1 MESMHQFIPLLISLG
16 ILILFSAFFSMSETA
31 LISLNKIKLRH
42 MISKGVKN
50 AKLVQQLVS
59 KPEKLITSIL
69 VGNNLVNT
77 AISVIGA
84 IIFVFFLG
92 EKMGMV
98 AATVAV
104 TITLLVFGEIIPK
117 MYAVQRSEKVSLAI
131 AKPIRLLVIVLNPVA
146 KFFTKL
152 GNGAIKM
159 FGGEVKQRSPLISE
173 EEIRLMIELGKEEG
187 VVGDE
192 ERKMLHRIFEFGDTK
207 AGEVMIPLG
216 KVVSIDIDADAEELL
231 NLFAEEGHSRLPVY
245 RGSPDNIVGI
255 IYARDLLYIWQNKGL
270 VIIPD
275 LVHEPYFVQKDK
287 RVSDLLKDFQRM
299 RVQIAIITE
308 TPVADPRPGAAP
320 RKAIGLVTLEDLTE
334 EIVGEIEEDPV
345 LDSH

>member
-1 MESMHQFIPLLISLG
+1 MQQFIPLIIA
-16 ILILFSAFFSMSETA
+16 ILVLLCFSAFFSMSETA
-31 LISLNKIKLRH
+31 LISLSKIKLRH
-42 MISKGVKN
+42 MISKGIKN
-50 AKLVQQLVS
+50 SKLVHQLVS
-59 KPEKLITSIL
+59 KPEKMITSIL

-92 EKMGMV
+92 EEVGML
-98 AATVAV
+98 AATVIV
-104 TITLLVFGEIIPK
+104 TIMLLIFGEIIPK
-117 MYAVQRSEKVSLAI
+117 MFAVQRSEKVSLAV
-131 AKPIRLLVIVLNPVA
+131 AKPINLLVMILNPVA
-146 KFFTKL
+146 KVFTKL
-152 GNGAIKM
+152 GNAMIKL

-187 VVGDE
+187 VVEDE

-207 AGEVMIPLG
+207 VGEVMIPLG
-216 KVVSIDIDADAEELL
+216 KVVSIDIDSDAEELL

-245 RGSPDNIVGI
+245 KGSPDNIVGI

-287 RVSDLLKDFQRM
+287 RVSDLLKDFQKM
-299 RVQIAIITE
+299 RAQIAIVTDI
-308 TPVADPRPGAAP
+308 PAPGSEAGAS
-320 RKAIGLVTLEDLTE
+320 RRAVGLVTLEDLME
-334 EIVGEIEEDPV
+334 EIVGEIDEDPV

>member
-1 MESMHQFIPLLISLG
+1 MGVLLVL
-16 ILILFSAFFSMSETA
+16 SAFFSMSETA
-31 LISLNKIKLRH
+31 LISLSKIKLRH
-42 MISKGVKN
+42 LVSKGAKN

-59 KPEKLITSIL
+59 KPERLITSIL

-92 EKMGMV
+92 DEVGMV
-98 AATVAV
+98 AATVFV
-104 TITLLVFGEIIPK
+104 TMALLVFGEIIPK
-117 MYAVQRSEKVSLAI
+117 MFAVQRSERVSLAI
-131 AKPIRLLVIVLNPVA
+131 AKPIKLLVTLLDPVA
-146 KFFTKL
+146 KMFTKL
-152 GNGAIKM
+152 GNSTIKL

-192 ERKMLHRIFEFGDTK
+192 ERKMLHRIFEFGDTRVN
-207 AGEVMIPLG
+207 EVMIPLSEM
-216 KVVSIDIDADAEELL
+216 VSIDIDADPEELL
-231 NLFAEEGHSRLPVY
+231 TLFVEEGHSRLPVY
-245 RGSPDNIVGI
+245 KGSRNNIVGI

-275 LVHEPYFVQKDK
+275 LVHQPYFVPKDK
-287 RVSDLLKDFQRM
+287 RVNDLLKDFQRL
-299 RVQIAIITE
+299 RVQIAIITDTSE
-308 TPVADPRPGAAP
+308 VEKR
-320 RKAIGLVTLEDLTE
+320 AIGLVTLEDLVE

>member
-1 MESMHQFIPLLISLG
+1 MQQFIPLIIA
-16 ILILFSAFFSMSETA
+16 ILVLLCFSAFFSMSETA

-42 MISKGVKN
+42 MISKGIKN
-50 AKLVQQLVS
+50 SKLVHQLIS
-59 KPEKLITSIL
+59 KPEKMITSIL

-84 IIFVFFLG
+84 IVFVFFLG
-92 EKMGMV
+92 EEAGML
-98 AATVAV
+98 AATVIV
-104 TITLLVFGEIIPK
+104 TIMLLIFGEIIPK
-117 MYAVQRSEKVSLAI
+117 MFAVQRSEKVSLAV
-131 AKPIRLLVIVLNPVA
+131 AKPINLLVIVLNPVA
-146 KFFTKL
+146 KVFTKL
-152 GNGAIKM
+152 GNAMIKL

-187 VVGDE
+187 VVEDE

-207 AGEVMIPLG
+207 VGEVMIPLG
-216 KVVSIDIDADAEELL
+216 KVVSIDIDSDAEELL

-245 RGSPDNIVGI
+245 KGSPDNIVGI

-287 RVSDLLKDFQRM
+287 RVSDLLKDFQKM
-299 RVQIAIITE
+299 RAQIAIVTDIPALGSE
-308 TPVADPRPGAAP
+308 TGAP
-320 RKAIGLVTLEDLTE
+320 RRAVGLVTLEDLME
-334 EIVGEIEEDPV
+334 EIVGEIDEDPV

>member
-1 MESMHQFIPLLISLG
+1 MESMHQFIPLIIALFVLVC
-16 ILILFSAFFSMSETA
+16 FSAFFSMSETA

-50 AKLVQQLVS
+50 SKLVQQLIS

-92 EKMGMV
+92 DKIGMV
-98 AATVAV
+98 AATVVV
-104 TITLLVFGEIIPK
+104 TMILLVFGEIIPK
-117 MYAVQRSEKVSLAI
+117 MFAVQRSEKVSLAI
-131 AKPIRLLVIVLNPVA
+131 AKPINLLVIVLNPVA
-146 KFFTKL
+146 KVFTRL
-152 GNGAIKM
+152 GNAMIKM

-216 KVVSIDIDADAEELL
+216 KVVSIDIDSDAEELL
-231 NLFAEEGHSRLPVY
+231 NLFVEEGHSRLPVY
-245 RGSPDNIVGI
+245 KGSPDNIVGI

-287 RVSDLLKDFQRM
+287 RVNDLLKDFQRM
-299 RVQIAIITE
+299 KVQIAIVTDIPAANSQT
-308 TPVADPRPGAAP
+308 GAAS

>member
-1 MESMHQFIPLLISLG
+1 MAIIDKLLKEFLPLLVSMG
-16 ILILFSAFFSMSETA
+16 ILVIMSAFFSMSETA

-42 MISKGVKN
+42 LVSKGAKN
-50 AKLVQQLVS
+50 AKMVQQLVS
-59 KPEKLITSIL
+59 KPERLITSIL

-92 EKMGMV
+92 DEMGMV
-98 AATVAV
+98 AATVFV
-104 TITLLVFGEIIPK
+104 TMVLLIFGEIIPK
-117 MYAVQRSEKVSLAI
+117 MFAVQRSERVSLAI
-131 AKPIRLLVIVLNPVA
+131 AKPIKLLVTVFDPLA
-146 KFFTKL
+146 KLFTKL
-152 GNGAIKM
+152 GNATIKL

-192 ERKMLHRIFEFGDTK
+192 ERKMLHRIFEFGDTRVN
-207 AGEVMIPLG
+207 EVMIPLSEM
-216 KVVSIDIDADAEELL
+216 VAIDIDADPEELL
-231 NLFAEEGHSRLPVY
+231 TLFVEEGHSRLPVY
-245 RGSPDNIVGI
+245 KGARNNIVGI

-275 LVHEPYFVQKDK
+275 LVHQPYFVPKDK
-287 RVSDLLKDFQRM
+287 RVNDLLKDFQRL
-299 RVQIAIITE
+299 RVQIAIITDTSE
-308 TPVADPRPGAAP
+308 IEKRAV
-320 RKAIGLVTLEDLTE
+320 GLVTLEDLVE
-334 EIVGEIEEDPV
+334 EIVGEIEEAPV